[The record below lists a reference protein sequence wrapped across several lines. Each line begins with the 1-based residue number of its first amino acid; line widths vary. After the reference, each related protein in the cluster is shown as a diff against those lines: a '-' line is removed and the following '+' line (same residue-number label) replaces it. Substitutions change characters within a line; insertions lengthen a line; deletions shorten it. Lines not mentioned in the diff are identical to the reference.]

1 MLRKTI
7 KNIALL
13 DLQNFTAEAL
23 REIKKIESCAMLL
36 VPKNASDEWKNAYA
50 KITIRN
56 VASIIE
62 VSYSK
67 YSVLNGMVTLND
79 KNVSDSFYRRAF
91 AKNVS
96 DDCLYI
102 VNGIVIL
109 ETVEKIPDLCVNGLL
124 LKRKKSRYE
133 MTRMNGRSVEV
144 EDNVVIKPYPNTIEI
159 DGDTVRSF
167 DYNTLV
173 AAGNNVDIV
182 DDVTEQMLS
191 DKKITFAA
199 GNEVKCGKS
208 ILGYVKVNS
217 TVGNKITEK
226 NE

>member
-67 YSVLNGMVTLND
+67 YSVLNGMVILND
-79 KNVSDSFYRRAF
+79 
-91 AKNVS
+91 KNVS

-102 VNGIVIL
+102 VNGIIIL

-124 LKRKKSRYE
+124 RKKSRYE

-182 DDVTEQMLS
+182 DDVTEQMLL

>member
-1 MLRKTI
+1 M
-7 KNIALL
+7 
-13 DLQNFTAEAL
+13 
-23 REIKKIESCAMLL
+23 
-36 VPKNASDEWKNAYA
+36 V
-50 KITIRN
+50 
-56 VASIIE
+56 
-62 VSYSK
+62 
-67 YSVLNGMVTLND
+67 VLND
-79 KNVSDSFYRRAF
+79 
-91 AKNVS
+91 KNVS

-109 ETVEKIPDLCVNGLL
+109 ETVEKITDLCVKVLL

>member
-13 DLQNFTAEAL
+13 DLRNFTAEAL

-36 VPKNASDEWKNAYA
+36 IPKNASDEWKNAYA

-67 YSVLNGMVTLND
+67 YSVLNGMVILND
-79 KNVSDSFYRRAF
+79 
-91 AKNVS
+91 KNVS

-102 VNGIVIL
+102 VNGIIIL

-159 DGDTVRSF
+159 DGVTYPQVKLDTSSESHPFYTGAQTRIVE
-167 DYNTLV
+167 
-173 AAGNNVDIV
+173 AGRV
-182 DDVTEQMLS
+182 EKFRQ
-191 DKKITFAA
+191 KFAA
-199 GNEVKCGKS
+199 KS
-208 ILGYVKVNS
+208 AALNASAEAAKAA
-217 TVGNKITEK
+217 KAK
-226 NE
+226 K

>member
-1 MLRKTI
+1 M
-7 KNIALL
+7 
-13 DLQNFTAEAL
+13 E
-23 REIKKIESCAMLL
+23 
-36 VPKNASDEWKNAYA
+36 NAYA

-79 KNVSDSFYRRAF
+79 KNVSD
-91 AKNVS
+91 
-96 DDCLYI
+96 DCLYI

-124 LKRKKSRYE
+124 LKRKKSCYE

-173 AAGNNVDIV
+173 AAGNNVDI
-182 DDVTEQMLS
+182 DNNMTEQMLS

-199 GNEVKCGKS
+199 GNEVKCGKN

-226 NE
+226 MNNIELFNQIYEKYYKSIVSYFSRRFDSDEAEDLAQITFMKLWGYLPTLGYIKKKSL

>member
-67 YSVLNGMVTLND
+67 YSVLNGMVILND
-79 KNVSDSFYRRAF
+79 
-91 AKNVS
+91 KNVS

-102 VNGIVIL
+102 
-109 ETVEKIPDLCVNGLL
+109 VEKIPDLCVNGLL

-173 AAGNNVDIV
+173 AAGNNVDI
-182 DDVTEQMLS
+182 DNDVTEQMLS

>member
-13 DLQNFTAEAL
+13 DLQNFTAGAL

-36 VPKNASDEWKNAYA
+36 IPKNASDEWKNAYA

-67 YSVLNGMVTLND
+67 YSVLNGMVVLND
-79 KNVSDSFYRRAF
+79 KNVSD
-91 AKNVS
+91 
-96 DDCLYI
+96 DCLCI

-124 LKRKKSRYE
+124 LKRKK
-133 MTRMNGRSVEV
+133 
-144 EDNVVIKPYPNTIEI
+144 I
-159 DGDTVRSF
+159 
-167 DYNTLV
+167 TL
-173 AAGNNVDIV
+173 
-182 DDVTEQMLS
+182 
-191 DKKITFAA
+191 
-199 GNEVKCGKS
+199 
-208 ILGYVKVNS
+208 
-217 TVGNKITEK
+217 
-226 NE
+226 

>member
-79 KNVSDSFYRRAF
+79 KNVSD
-91 AKNVS
+91 
-96 DDCLYI
+96 DCLYI

-124 LKRKKSRYE
+124 LKREKSRYE
-133 MTRMNGRSVEV
+133 MTRMNGRS

>member
-1 MLRKTI
+1 
-7 KNIALL
+7 
-13 DLQNFTAEAL
+13 
-23 REIKKIESCAMLL
+23 
-36 VPKNASDEWKNAYA
+36 
-50 KITIRN
+50 
-56 VASIIE
+56 
-62 VSYSK
+62 
-67 YSVLNGMVTLND
+67 MVTLND
-79 KNVSDSFYRRAF
+79 
-91 AKNVS
+91 KNVS

-124 LKRKKSRYE
+124 LKRKKSCYE

-159 DGDTVRSF
+159 DGNTVRSF

-173 AAGNNVDIV
+173 AAGNNVDI
-182 DDVTEQMLS
+182 DNNMTEQMLS

-199 GNEVKCGKS
+199 GNEVKCGKN

>member
-36 VPKNASDEWKNAYA
+36 IPKNASDEWKNAYA

-79 KNVSDSFYRRAF
+79 KNVSD
-91 AKNVS
+91 
-96 DDCLYI
+96 DCLYI

-124 LKRKKSRYE
+124 LKRKKSCYE

-159 DGDTVRSF
+159 DGVTYPQVKLDTSSESHPFYTGAQTRIVE
-167 DYNTLV
+167 
-173 AAGNNVDIV
+173 AGRV
-182 DDVTEQMLS
+182 EKFRQ
-191 DKKITFAA
+191 KFAA
-199 GNEVKCGKS
+199 KS
-208 ILGYVKVNS
+208 AALNASAEAAKVA
-217 TVGNKITEK
+217 KAK
-226 NE
+226 K

>member
-23 REIKKIESCAMLL
+23 RDIKKIESCAMLL
-36 VPKNASDEWKNAYA
+36 IPKNASDEWKNAYA

-79 KNVSDSFYRRAF
+79 KNVSD
-91 AKNVS
+91 
-96 DDCLYI
+96 DCLYI

-109 ETVEKIPDLCVNGLL
+109 ESVNGLL

-159 DGDTVRSF
+159 DGNTVRSF

-199 GNEVKCGKS
+199 GNEVKCGKN

>member
-36 VPKNASDEWKNAYA
+36 IPKNASDEWKNAYA

-62 VSYSK
+62 VSYGK
-67 YSVLNGMVTLND
+67 YSVLNGMVVLND
-79 KNVSDSFYRRAF
+79 
-91 AKNVS
+91 KNVS

-102 VNGIVIL
+102 VNGIIIL

-144 EDNVVIKPYPNTIEI
+144 DDNVVIKPYPNTIEI
-159 DGDTVRSF
+159 DGVTYPQVKLDTSSESHPFYTGAQTRIVE
-167 DYNTLV
+167 
-173 AAGNNVDIV
+173 AGRV
-182 DDVTEQMLS
+182 EKFRQ
-191 DKKITFAA
+191 KFAA
-199 GNEVKCGKS
+199 KS
-208 ILGYVKVNS
+208 AALNASAEAAKAA
-217 TVGNKITEK
+217 KAK
-226 NE
+226 K

>member
-1 MLRKTI
+1 
-7 KNIALL
+7 
-13 DLQNFTAEAL
+13 
-23 REIKKIESCAMLL
+23 
-36 VPKNASDEWKNAYA
+36 
-50 KITIRN
+50 
-56 VASIIE
+56 
-62 VSYSK
+62 
-67 YSVLNGMVTLND
+67 
-79 KNVSDSFYRRAF
+79 
-91 AKNVS
+91 
-96 DDCLYI
+96 
-102 VNGIVIL
+102 
-109 ETVEKIPDLCVNGLL
+109 
-124 LKRKKSRYE
+124 

-173 AAGNNVDIV
+173 AAGNNVDI
-182 DDVTEQMLS
+182 DNYVTEQMLS

>member
-36 VPKNASDEWKNAYA
+36 IPKNASDEWKNAYA

-79 KNVSDSFYRRAF
+79 KNVSD
-91 AKNVS
+91 
-96 DDCLYI
+96 DCLYI

-124 LKRKKSRYE
+124 LKRKKSCYE

-144 EDNVVIKPYPNTIEI
+144 EDNVVIKPYPNTI
-159 DGDTVRSF
+159 D
-167 DYNTLV
+167 
-173 AAGNNVDIV
+173 NNM
-182 DDVTEQMLS
+182 TEQMLS

-199 GNEVKCGKS
+199 GNEVKCGKN

>member
-1 MLRKTI
+1 MSNGINGCTEEIERVSKNGGNGTASFVRKQSKKVAEYIATFSKQLKAHNSTI
-7 KNIALL
+7 SSYWSKIEKNTLGLLENNIA
-13 DLQNFTAEAL
+13 
-23 REIKKIESCAMLL
+23 
-36 VPKNASDEWKNAYA
+36 A
-50 KITIRN
+50 KPENKDSLIN
-56 VASIIE
+56 
-62 VSYSK
+62 Y
-67 YSVLNGMVTLND
+67 MVILND
-79 KNVSDSFYRRAF
+79 
-91 AKNVS
+91 KNVS

-159 DGDTVRSF
+159 DSDMVRSF

-173 AAGNNVDIV
+173 AAGNNVDID
-182 DDVTEQMLS
+182 DDVTEQMLF

-199 GNEVKCGKS
+199 GNEVKCGKN

>member
-1 MLRKTI
+1 
-7 KNIALL
+7 
-13 DLQNFTAEAL
+13 
-23 REIKKIESCAMLL
+23 MLL
-36 VPKNASDEWKNAYA
+36 IPKNASDEWKNAYA

-79 KNVSDSFYRRAF
+79 
-91 AKNVS
+91 KNVS

-159 DGDTVRSF
+159 DGNTVRSF

-199 GNEVKCGKS
+199 GNEVKCGKN

>member
-36 VPKNASDEWKNAYA
+36 IPKNASDEWKNAYA

-67 YSVLNGMVTLND
+67 YSVLNGMVILND
-79 KNVSDSFYRRAF
+79 
-91 AKNVS
+91 KNVS

-102 VNGIVIL
+102 VNGIIIL
-109 ETVEKIPDLCVNGLL
+109 ETVEKIPNLCVNGLL

>member
-36 VPKNASDEWKNAYA
+36 IPKNASDEWKNAYA

-79 KNVSDSFYRRAF
+79 KNVSD
-91 AKNVS
+91 
-96 DDCLYI
+96 DCLYI

-124 LKRKKSRYE
+124 LKRKKSCYE

-144 EDNVVIKPYPNTIEI
+144 DDNVVIKPYPNTIEI

-173 AAGNNVDIV
+173 AAGNNVDI
-182 DDVTEQMLS
+182 DNDVTEQMLS